1 MRRVALL
8 LGALAAVGFAVP
20 AVATAAK
27 RPPKPR
33 LTWVGCWPR
42 SCGVKAPATA
52 PRARLLIAASRV
64 RPPLLVEFKRSGGRR
79 IVVRAARR
87 NAHRF
92 VVRVP
97 ASAISARIR
106 VASRGGPWSGL
117 SRLIRIVRAPAPRRE
132 LGGSPT
138 GTAFDGIGMWVWVL
152 SRTEGGNLD
161 AIIARAR
168 QHGVKTIFLKS
179 GDGTNYWSN
188 QFVPSVVGKLKAS
201 GLNVCG
207 WQYVYGKSPKAE
219 ADVALRAIRNG
230 ADCFVI
236 DAESEFEGRYAQA
249 QTYTEAL
256 RAGAGANYPIALAA
270 FPYVDYHPSFPYSV
284 FMGPG
289 GAQFNQPQMYWRAIG
304 TSVDNVYSHTWP
316 VNRVYGRPI
325 LPLGQ
330 LWQDPAPAEITRFRS
345 LAGAYGASGVSWWD
359 WQEATERGFTA
370 VGATLGAIPPAP
382 AAASAYP
389 TLKRGSKG
397 DLVIW
402 AQERLAGSGQS
413 VAVDGGYGPGTE
425 TAVRNFQTGQGLPV
439 TGVIDAATWPAVLR
453 QPIAAPD
460 WNGAGAAT
468 ASAAGAR
475 TGPPSARLASRR
487 AEIPPL
493 GRGG

>member
-1 MRRVALL
+1 VRRVAVL
-8 LGALAAVGFAVP
+8 LGALAAVGVAVP
-20 AVATAAK
+20 AAGLAAK
-27 RPPKPR
+27 RPPKPV

-42 SCGVKAPATA
+42 SCGVKAPATQ
-52 PRARLLIAASRV
+52 RGARLLIAVSKA
-64 RPPLLVEFKRSGGRR
+64 RPPLFVEFPRSGGRR
-79 IVVRAARR
+79 VRARAGRR
-87 NAHRF
+87 AATRF

-97 ASAISARIR
+97 SSAVTGRIR
-106 VASRGGPWSGL
+106 VASRGGPWSVR
-117 SRLIRIVRAPAPRRE
+117 SRIIRIVRKPTRRTE
-132 LGGSPT
+132 LGNSPT
-138 GTAFDGIGMWVWVL
+138 GTAFDGNGMWVWVL
-152 SRTEGGNLD
+152 NRTEGGNLD
-161 AIIARAR
+161 AIVARAR
-168 QHGVKTIFLKS
+168 QHDVRTIFLKS

-188 QFVPSVVGKLKAS
+188 QFTPAIVNKLKGA
-201 GLNVCG
+201 GLNVCA
-207 WQYVYGKSPKAE
+207 WQYVYGKSPKPE
-219 ADVALRAIRNG
+219 ADVAVRAIQNG

-236 DAESEFEGRYAQA
+236 DAESEYEGRYAQA

-256 RAGAGANYPIALAA
+256 RAGAGANYPIALAG

-304 TSVDNVYSHTWP
+304 TSVDNVYAHSWP

-330 LWQDPAPAEITRFRS
+330 IWQDPPPAEITRFRS
-345 LAGAYGASGVSWWD
+345 LAAAYGASGVSWWD
-359 WQEATERGFTA
+359 WQEASERGFTA
-370 VGATLGAIPPAP
+370 AGATLGATPPAP

-402 AQERLAGSGQS
+402 AQERLAGSGQ
-413 VAVDGGYGPGTE
+413 ALTVDGGYGPGTE

-439 TGVIDAATWPAVLR
+439 TGVIDAATWPALLR
-453 QPIAAPD
+453 APIAAPD
-460 WNGAGAAT
+460 WNGAAAAR
-468 ASAAGAR
+468 ASAATAR
-475 TGPPSARLASRR
+475 TGPPSARLPSRR

>member
-1 MRRVALL
+1 
-8 LGALAAVGFAVP
+8 
-20 AVATAAK
+20 
-27 RPPKPR
+27 
-33 LTWVGCWPR
+33 
-42 SCGVKAPATA
+42 
-52 PRARLLIAASRV
+52 
-64 RPPLLVEFKRSGGRR
+64 
-79 IVVRAARR
+79 
-87 NAHRF
+87 
-92 VVRVP
+92 
-97 ASAISARIR
+97 
-106 VASRGGPWSGL
+106 
-117 SRLIRIVRAPAPRRE
+117 
-132 LGGSPT
+132 
-138 GTAFDGIGMWVWVL
+138 MWVWVL

-188 QFVPSVVGKLKAS
+188 QFVPSVVGKLKAA

-219 ADVALRAIRNG
+219 ADVAVRAIRNG

-330 LWQDPAPAEITRFRS
+330 LWQDPPPAEITRFRS

-425 TAVRNFQTGQGLPV
+425 TAVRNFQTGQGLAV
-439 TGVIDAATWPAVLR
+439 TGVIDAATWPALLR